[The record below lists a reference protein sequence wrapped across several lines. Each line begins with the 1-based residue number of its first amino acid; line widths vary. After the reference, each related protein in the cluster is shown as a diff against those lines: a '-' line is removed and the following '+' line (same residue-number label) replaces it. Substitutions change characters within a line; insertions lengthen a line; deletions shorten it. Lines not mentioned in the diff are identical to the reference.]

1 VCQSWDDLSFPS
13 LKTNL
18 TKRENMKTKMQVI
31 RIVQNMKLNC
41 DSILK
46 RTIRAVL
53 FSTVIITGFKAQ
65 APTPSV
71 APGLPKVE
79 VVPEYSRPSWWF
91 GAVGAANF
99 NFYNGSTQKLNN
111 DLMVPV
117 AFHSGNGIGL
127 FVGPLVEFHK
137 PDSRW
142 GMMLQA
148 GYDDRKGKFNQV
160 TTPCNCPADLSTK
173 VSYVTVEPSV
183 RFAPFKGDLFLYGG
197 PRVAYNLSKS
207 FSYHLGNNP
216 ENTELA
222 ESPAATGELSDMK
235 SVLISMQVGVGYDIH
250 FSPKARQ
257 TQLVLAPFVAFH
269 PYFGQSPRS
278 IETWNVSTLRAG
290 VAFKFG
296 RGHKTSA
303 EDTLPS
309 QATNENVPVNVFVDP
324 DNGMVITAP
333 LNAPVARKMKEV
345 FPIRNYVFFDLG
357 SSEIPKRYN
366 LLKKDEVKE
375 FKEEQA
381 VGFTSR
387 TNTGRTLRQMTVYY
401 NILNILG
408 ERMVKNPSTTIKLVG
423 ASEQGTADAEAMAM
437 SIKNYL
443 MSTFDIAGD
452 RIALLGQSKPL
463 IPSQHEGGT
472 KELVL
477 LKEGDRRVSI
487 ESTSPILL
495 MEYQSGPGAPLRPV
509 EINQEAPIESYV
521 SIDVS
526 NGKSEIVSWK
536 LEFKDKSGKIQNFGP
551 FTEKLATIPGKAIL
565 GTKAQGDYVV
575 TMIGT
580 TKKGDLVKQVS
591 SVHVVLW
598 KAPQTDELM
607 RFSVIFEYDESNATT
622 VYEKYLSEVVAPK
635 IPKGGTVVIRGYTDI
650 IGDAAHNKSL
660 SVARATD
667 VKNIIQASLAKTG
680 RTDVK
685 FDVSGSGEN
694 ESLAPF
700 TNKYPEERFYNRTV
714 VIDIL
719 PAK

>member
-1 VCQSWDDLSFPS
+1 
-13 LKTNL
+13 
-18 TKRENMKTKMQVI
+18 MKTKMQVK
-31 RIVQNMKLNC
+31 RVVQNRKLNC
-41 DSILK
+41 NSILI
-46 RTIRAVL
+46 RTMSAALFSTVL
-53 FSTVIITGFKAQ
+53 FSTLQAQ
-65 APTPSV
+65 VPSQTVAASPT
-71 APGLPKVE
+71 
-79 VVPEYSRPSWWF
+79 VVTQPEYSRPSWWF
-91 GAVGAANF
+91 GIAGGANF

-127 FVGPLVEFHK
+127 FLGPLVEFHK

-142 GMMLQA
+142 GIMLQA

-160 TTPCNCPADLSTK
+160 KTPCNCPADLSTK
-173 VSYVTVEPSV
+173 VSYVTVEPSI
-183 RFAPFKGDLFLYGG
+183 RFAPFKGDFFLYGG
-197 PRVAYNLSKS
+197 PRLAYNLSKS
-207 FSYHLGNNP
+207 FSYQIKNNP
-216 ENTELA
+216 DNIELA
-222 ESPAATGELSDMK
+222 KSTTVTGDLSDMK

-250 FSPKARQ
+250 LSPKGQQ

-278 IETWNVSTLRAG
+278 IESWNVSTVRAG

-303 EDTLPS
+303 DDTLS
-309 QATNENVPVNVFVDP
+309 TQAMKEKDPENILIDS

-333 LNAPVARKMKEV
+333 LNAPVARKVKEV
-345 FPIRNYVFFDLG
+345 FPLRNYVFFDLG

-366 LLKKDEVKE
+366 LLEKSEVKE

-387 TNTGRTLRQMTVYY
+387 TNTGRTKRQMIVYY

-408 ERMVKNPSTTIKLVG
+408 ERMVKNPTTTIKLVG
-423 ASEQGTADAEAMAM
+423 ASEQGTKDAEAMAM
-437 SIKNYL
+437 SIKTYL
-443 MSTFDIAGD
+443 MNTFGIADD
-452 RIALLGQSKPL
+452 RIAIQGQAKPL

-526 NGKSEIVSWK
+526 NSKSEIVSWT

-551 FTEKLATIPGKAIL
+551 YTEKIVTIPGKTIL

-575 TMIGT
+575 TMTGK

-591 SVHVVLW
+591 NVHVVLW

-607 RFSVIFEYDESNATT
+607 RFSVIFEYNESNATA
-622 VYEKYLSEVVAPK
+622 VYEKYLTEVVTPK
-635 IPKGGTVVIRGYTDI
+635 IPKGGTVAIRGYTDI

-660 SVARATD
+660 SVARANE
-667 VKNIIQASLAKTG
+667 VKKIIKSSLAKTG
-680 RTDVK
+680 RTDVN

-694 ESLAPF
+694 EALAPF
-700 TNKYPEERFYNRTV
+700 TNKFPEERFYNRTV